1 MIQIQHPVANALAA
15 QQLVRTI
22 GIGEEVVLLRRFVS
36 DDLRQRVETTIHNSN
51 NNINICKVD
60 INVMVVLLV
69 VDGGLIYSVYN
80 IYIYVNYQT
89 FVLLWVNDDTCKQ
102 MNVLLYG

>member
-69 VDGGLIYSVYN
+69 VDGGLIYSVYVC
-80 IYIYVNYQT
+80 IYIYI
-89 FVLLWVNDDTCKQ
+89 CKLP
-102 MNVLLYG
+102 NLLYYG

>member
-51 NNINICKVD
+51 NNINICN
-60 INVMVVLLV
+60 ILCLCM
-69 VDGGLIYSVYN
+69 Y

-89 FVLLWVNDDTCKQ
+89 CCIMGK
-102 MNVLLYG
+102 